1 MAPIFRRACP
11 DQLEGL
17 VNLPTLFATNIVM
30 LQCYSTLDVF
40 YGVLTGRPMFFRYTV
55 DFTPEVP
62 ESLFFLVD
70 APGLRWAFGLP
81 DRLTMTFAR
90 MNGLLEVFGPHVP
103 TQVVSELEA
112 EIKRMKPIVD
122 SSAEPHLFIR
132 RTAVQQSW
140 FLAALI
146 YLYMV
151 CDSISD
157 IFRVVSRRCRVYV
170 VVIRQTSEL

>member
-1 MAPIFRRACP
+1 
-11 DQLEGL
+11 
-17 VNLPTLFATNIVM
+17 
-30 LQCYSTLDVF
+30 
-40 YGVLTGRPMFFRYTV
+40 MFFRYTV

-70 APGLRWAFGLP
+70 APGYRWACGIP
-81 DRLTMTFAR
+81 DRLLMTLAE
-90 MNGLLEVFGPHVP
+90 MNGLLEDFGPHVP

-112 EIKRMKPIVD
+112 EIKRMKPIVE
-122 SSAEPHLFIR
+122 SSAEPHLFVR

-151 CDSISD
+151 RDYIGD
-157 IFRVVSRRCRVYV
+157 
-170 VVIRQTSEL
+170 TSHIA